1 MESLISCPS
10 HCDARHTAVWSLKH
24 FCVTVG
30 LACALMGP
38 WVHVQAQTPPPPA
51 FVLGIEAPDNI
62 RTLLERHLDLLRYRE
77 QNDLND
83 SELDRLMVDAARDA
97 RDLVATLGYFSA
109 DVRIERQTTGPAM
122 PRVLML
128 TVDPGPPT
136 LVNDV
141 QIVFSGP
148 IVEDAE
154 SAWQRQQIQE
164 SWPLRTGMRFSQQDW
179 DAAKQQ
185 ALRQL
190 TIHNYPSGQVAGSS
204 ADIDT
209 KEHLGRLVI
218 TLDSGPRY
226 RLGKLVVTGLQRHD
240 AELVTRLAR
249 LEPGAPYAQTDLVAA
264 QQRLVDSGFFDS
276 AYVSLNT
283 AGDPAAAPVLVEVR
297 EALLQKLVLGVGIST
312 DAGPRLSAEHT
323 HHKIPGIGWRAAS
336 KLALDRETRSISTEL
351 LSRPD
356 ADNWRWLA
364 AAQLQRQQSA
374 GTDIS
379 SQRLRAGRSQ
389 ALERADRAI
398 YAQYDRAD
406 SIDPESALPVVAQ
419 AISANYAVT
428 LRNFD
433 STPFPSRG
441 WGLGLEV
448 GGGTTLGAEHEPYS
462 RVLARALTY
471 LPLERNTSVT
481 TPGQDAGRLAVRAE
495 VGAVWA
501 RDGAVLPSTQLFLTG
516 GDTSVRGYTY
526 RDIGVSRS
534 NGVVTPGRFLAT
546 GSVEWQRPI
555 MLNGRVSDWES
566 TLFMDAGAVA
576 DQVQELRAK
585 IGVGAGVRWKSP
597 IGPLQIDLAYG
608 LEVKLLRLH
617 MNVGFSF

>member
-1 MESLISCPS
+1 MEPLISPS
-10 HCDARHTAVWSLKH
+10 SHRELRRTLFWTLKR
-24 FCVTVG
+24 FWITVPFVC
-30 LACALMGP
+30 ACMGH
-38 WVHVQAQTPPPPA
+38 WENAWAQTPLAPA
-51 FVLGIEAPDNI
+51 FVLAIEAPDNI
-62 RTLLERHLDLLRYRE
+62 RTLLERNLDLLRYRE
-77 QNDLND
+77 QSDLNG
-83 SELDRLMVDAARDA
+83 SELDRLMADATRDA
-97 RDLVATLGYFSA
+97 RDLVATLGFFSA
-109 DVRIERQTTGPAM
+109 EVRIERQSAGSGAPPVIT
-122 PRVLML
+122 L
-128 TVDPGPPT
+128 TVDPGTPT

-141 QIVFSGP
+141 QITFTGP
-148 IVEDAE
+148 IVDDAQA
-154 SAWQRQQIQE
+154 AWQRQLIQD
-164 SWPLRTGMRFSQQDW
+164 SWVLRSGMRFSQQDW

-190 TIHNYPSGQVAGSS
+190 TIHNYPGGQVADSS

-209 KEHLGRLVI
+209 KDHLAKLAI
-218 TLDSGPRY
+218 TLASGPLY
-226 RLGKLVVTGLQRHD
+226 RLGPLEITGLQRYD

-249 LEPGAPYAQTDLVAA
+249 LEPGAAYAQGDLVAA

-283 AGDPAAAPVLVEVR
+283 TGDPAAAPVLVEVR

-312 DAGPRLSAEHT
+312 DAGPRVSAEHT
-323 HHKIPGIGWRAAS
+323 HHKIPGIGWRAVS
-336 KLALDRETRSISTEL
+336 KMALDRETRAISTEL
-351 LSRPD
+351 TSRPD
-356 ADNWRWLA
+356 ADIWRWVA
-364 AAQLQRQQSA
+364 AAQVQVQQSA
-374 GTDIS
+374 GTDTH

-389 ALERADRAI
+389 GLERADRAI

-406 SIDPESALPVVAQ
+406 SVGTDSTESVVAQ

-433 STPFPSRG
+433 STPFPSSG

-448 GGGTTLGAEHEPYS
+448 GGGTTLGAQHEPYG
-462 RVLARALTY
+462 RVVVRGLTY
-471 LPLERNTSVT
+471 LPLERNASVT
-481 TPGQDAGRLAVRAE
+481 GPGQDGGRIAVRAE
-495 VGAVWA
+495 IGSVWA

-526 RDIGVSRS
+526 RDIGVDRS

-555 MLNGRVSDWES
+555 VINGRASDWES

-576 DQVQELRAK
+576 DQVQELRARL
-585 IGVGAGVRWKSP
+585 GVGAGVRWKSP